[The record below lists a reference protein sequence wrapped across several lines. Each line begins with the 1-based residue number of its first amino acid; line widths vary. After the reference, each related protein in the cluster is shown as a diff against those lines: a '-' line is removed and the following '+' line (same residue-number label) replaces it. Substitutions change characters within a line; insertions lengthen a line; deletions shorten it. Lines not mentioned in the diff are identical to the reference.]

1 MTHSLPN
8 DSIILVPSILAADQG
23 AIVEGV
29 NFAKSA
35 GVKYL
40 HLDIMDGHF
49 VPNISFGPDVVQ
61 SLRKKSDL
69 FFDVHLML
77 SNPHEHYESFIRA
90 GADLITIHVE
100 PDYPIEETIKAIKD
114 KGVFTGIAINPET
127 PIEAVLPYLE
137 LVDLVLVMT
146 VHPGFG
152 GQKFI
157 SSCLDKVRAL
167 KEKQVEDGLDFRIEV
182 DGGVNLDNANMCVHA
197 GANTLVCGTS
207 FYQSADPLAF
217 HKQILSL
224 KEGH

>member
-1 MTHSLPN
+1 MTQLLPS
-8 DSIILVPSILAADQG
+8 DSIILAPSLLAADQG

-61 SLRKKSDL
+61 SLRKKFNL

-100 PDYPIEETIKAIKD
+100 PEYPIEETIKEIKE
-114 KGVFTGIAINPET
+114 KGVYTGIAINPET
-127 PIEAVLPYLE
+127 PSEAVLPFLE
-137 LVDLVLVMT
+137 FVDLVLVMT
-146 VHPGFG
+146 VQPGFG

-157 SSCLDKVRAL
+157 SLCLDKVRAL
-167 KEKQVEDGLDFRIEV
+167 KEKKEVDGLDFRIEV
-182 DGGVNLDNANMCVHA
+182 DGGIDLGNANMCVHA
-197 GANTLVCGTS
+197 GANILVCGTS
-207 FYQSADPLAF
+207 FYQSEDPLAF
-217 HKQILSL
+217 HEQILRF
-224 KEGH
+224 K

>member
-1 MTHSLPN
+1 MTQLLPS
-8 DSIILVPSILAADQG
+8 DSIILAPSLLAADQG

-61 SLRKKSDL
+61 SLRKKFNL

-100 PDYPIEETIKAIKD
+100 PEYPIEETIKEIKE
-114 KGVFTGIAINPET
+114 KGVYTGIAINPET
-127 PIEAVLPYLE
+127 SSEAVLPFLE
-137 LVDLVLVMT
+137 FVDLVLVMT
-146 VHPGFG
+146 VQPGFG

-157 SSCLDKVRAL
+157 SLCLDKVRAL
-167 KEKQVEDGLDFRIEV
+167 KEKKEVDGLDFRIEV
-182 DGGVNLDNANMCVHA
+182 DGGIDLGNANMCVHA
-197 GANTLVCGTS
+197 GANILVCGTS
-207 FYQSADPLAF
+207 FYQSEDPLAF
-217 HKQILSL
+217 HEQILSF
-224 KEGH
+224 K